1 MPRFPT
7 LLVLLSSIL
16 AASFAKADLPNVVL
30 LMGDDHGWDET
41 AYNGHPYLK
50 TPVMDEMAAKGLR
63 LDRFYSAAPNCS
75 PTRGSFMTG
84 RHPNRYG
91 TFNPNWSIRP
101 EEVTIAQ
108 VMKQAG
114 YATGHF
120 GKWHLGPVKK
130 ESPTSPGS
138 LGFDE
143 FLSHD
148 NFFELN
154 PSFSRNGGPPKVY
167 PGESSEI
174 VVEHALDFIE
184 KTKRNGKPFFVVIWY
199 GSPHEPYD
207 ALEKDLALYR
217 NLPKKFKSQT
227 TKLTSLETGTATER
241 PVYDVIQERFAEI
254 TAMDRSIGQL
264 RDRLDSLSVR
274 DNTLLWYCGDN
285 GTPGGVNVAS
295 PLRESKG
302 SMYDGGIRV
311 PGLIEWPAR
320 IKRPAVSKIPSV
332 TSDILPTLCSIVG
345 QPFPQRPI
353 DGIDLTP
360 IFDGKM
366 DSRPYPI
373 FFWSYDSGSEP
384 ARNPRPYID
393 ASLQKGTTPLVKL
406 MRGEA
411 TRTFVNYHHPYIVP
425 EDFRGA
431 RAAMDGR
438 YKLVI
443 HDRNEFKR
451 ELFDLEKDPG
461 EKKDIAEQKP
471 ELVRTLE
478 AQLRSWQHS
487 TLLSL
492 TGADYR

>member
-1 MPRFPT
+1 MHIIPT
-7 LLVLLSSIL
+7 LLVLLSLIL
-16 AASFAKADLPNVVL
+16 TASMAKAELPNVVL

-50 TPVMDEMAAKGLR
+50 TPVMDEMAKKGLR
-63 LDRFYSAAPNCS
+63 LDRFYSGAPNCS

-101 EEVTIAQ
+101 EEITIGH

-120 GKWHLGPVKK
+120 GKWHLGPVKN

-138 LGFDE
+138 MGFDE
-143 FLSHD
+143 FLAHD

-154 PSFSRNGGPPKVY
+154 PSFSLNGGPPKVY

-174 VVEHALDFIE
+174 VVQRALDFIE
-184 KTKRNGKPFFVVIWY
+184 KTKRSGKPFFVVIWY

-207 ALEKDLALYR
+207 ALDKDLALYK
-217 NLPKKFKSQT
+217 NLPKKYKNQT
-227 TKLTSLETGTATER
+227 TKLTSLETGSQTER
-241 PVYDVIQERFAEI
+241 PLYDVLQERFAEV
-254 TAMDRSIGQL
+254 TAMDRSMGQL
-264 RDRLDSLSVR
+264 RDRLDELSIR

-320 IKRPAVSKIPSV
+320 IKNPAVSKIPSV
-332 TSDILPTLCSIVG
+332 TSDILPTLCAIVG
-345 QPFPQRPI
+345 QPLPKRPI
-353 DGIDLTP
+353 DGIDISP
-360 IFDGKM
+360 VFDGKM
-366 DSRPYPI
+366 KERSEPI
-373 FFWSYDSGSEP
+373 FFWSYNSGTE
-384 ARNPRPYID
+384 AERNPRPYID
-393 ASLQKGTTPLVKL
+393 ERLQEGTTPLVKL
-406 MRGEA
+406 MAGKP
-411 TRTFVNYHHPYIVP
+411 TRTFTNFHHPYIVP
-425 EDFRGA
+425 EDFVGP

-443 HDRNEFKR
+443 HDRNEFQR
-451 ELFDLEKDPG
+451 ELYDLNKDPG
-461 EKKDIAEQKP
+461 ETKDIADKHP
-471 ELVRTLE
+471 ELVRKLE

-487 TLLSL
+487 TLRSL